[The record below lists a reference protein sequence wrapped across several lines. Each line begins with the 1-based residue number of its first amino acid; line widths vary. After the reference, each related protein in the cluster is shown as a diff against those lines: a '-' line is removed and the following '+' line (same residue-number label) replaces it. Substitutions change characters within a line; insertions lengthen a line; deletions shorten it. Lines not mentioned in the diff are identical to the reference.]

1 MRSESL
7 LSDTTVLEGLGKL
20 TCLVIGARWLLA
32 QSLARWEVAALEEAC
47 SASHSTSASV
57 SCRRHKSMP
66 QGGNHNIR
74 MILRMWREH
83 MHIDSGPGVMRMMTA
98 LFWL

>member
-7 LSDTTVLEGLGKL
+7 ISDTTALESLGKL

-32 QSLARWEVAALEEAC
+32 QSLAGWEVAALEEAC

-57 SCRRHKSMP
+57 SC
-66 QGGNHNIR
+66 
-74 MILRMWREH
+74 
-83 MHIDSGPGVMRMMTA
+83 
-98 LFWL
+98 